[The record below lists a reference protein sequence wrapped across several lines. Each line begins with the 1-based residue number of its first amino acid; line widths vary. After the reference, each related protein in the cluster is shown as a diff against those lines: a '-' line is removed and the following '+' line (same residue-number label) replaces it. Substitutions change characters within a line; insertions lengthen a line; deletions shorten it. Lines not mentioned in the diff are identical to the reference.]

1 MRSCTLWARTHAISR
16 EIISRDCFDISFWSG
31 MGIGDESGRVQRPRS
46 GMKEWYLISF
56 YFCRVF
62 DCLIILLYKHF
73 SGLTASHRLCQC
85 DAEYSAEQRM
95 GTFQI
100 PRASRTSRSPRSRA
114 GRRCAHDCAHQITCF
129 WQSLKKDLPDAIDAK
144 PARGRVQPVA
154 VVTASSRVAKLAR
167 WMANRAPPTGAA
179 V

>member
-1 MRSCTLWARTHAISR
+1 MESQLFFVQAISASVCVAPLIFELTR
-16 EIISRDCFDISFWSG
+16 VSCVSHALMHAVGTHPRYFPGDYPADCFDISFWSG

-62 DCLIILLYKHF
+62 DCLIILLYKHL

-114 GRRCAHDCAHQITCF
+114 GA
-129 WQSLKKDLPDAIDAK
+129 
-144 PARGRVQPVA
+144 ARM
-154 VVTASSRVAKLAR
+154 TARTKLLAFG
-167 WMANRAPPTGAA
+167 NR
-179 V
+179 